1 MIDKDQLVEGPF
13 GSDACYEQTFNQNGE
28 EIKTW
33 LCFGS
38 GFSTSTLMNK
48 NSQLVKE
55 TIETVRFTII
65 PYY

>member
-48 NSQLVKE
+48 NSQLVK
-55 TIETVRFTII
+55 
-65 PYY
+65 